1 MCCFIWPND
10 TLNKQVLHPACLL
23 HSYYLSTF
31 FSIFAFI
38 FSFLPTIGRYDKIII
53 SHKRLSLSWSKPTT
67 NEVKRK
73 GEKRRREDQQQE
85 GREEEGRAQYILHMD
100 YVTKKTIIIM
110 PNSNPKSG
118 DIGVDFVATTTTR
131 TPHQNLSE
139 GGVLEGWN
147 LTHRLHMGFWLSIGG
162 KWYTRPMSQGE

>member
-100 YVTKKTIIIM
+100 YVTKKTIIISYLWNPAITNHLVSIIGSLNLVTWPLQHQESM
-110 PNSNPKSG
+110 NEIRINPN
-118 DIGVDFVATTTTR
+118 
-131 TPHQNLSE
+131 
-139 GGVLEGWN
+139 
-147 LTHRLHMGFWLSIGG
+147 G
-162 KWYTRPMSQGE
+162 KVTEQFSCLIKYQLN